1 MILVTGAAGFIGL
14 NYIHLLSTT
23 TGLNDVVIV
32 DKLTYA
38 ANESALRAVPNA
50 KLEIVD
56 IADAAALD
64 KVFDRYKIEYVIN
77 FAAESHVDNSIK
89 DCMPFIQSNIIG
101 TVNLLQL
108 SLKHHVKKFLQISTD
123 EVFGQAEFGSA
134 FTEKSKINPRN
145 PYSASKAS
153 AEHFVWAFHNTY
165 GLPAVIVNCS
175 NNYGP
180 YQYKE
185 KLIPL
190 AISKIRKG
198 EPVPVY
204 GNGSQIR
211 DWIYVED
218 ACRAI
223 DLVFRKGR
231 VGERYC
237 IGGDNEIAN
246 IDLVQKIIDA
256 MGQGT
261 LEFVKD
267 RPGHDYRYYTDC
279 SKLKDELGW
288 EPKWTLD
295 QGIKETVRW
304 YNENRI

>member
-1 MILVTGAAGFIGL
+1 MILITGAAGFIGL
-14 NYIHLLSTT
+14 NYIRQLSNTS
-23 TGLNDVVIV
+23 GLQDVVIA

-38 ANESALRAVPNA
+38 ANEAVLRNTPGVM
-50 KLEIVD
+50 LEVVD
-56 IADAAALD
+56 IADLEAIS

-108 SLKHHVKKFLQISTD
+108 SLKHNVKKFLQISTD
-123 EVFGQAEFGSA
+123 EVFGQADFGSA
-134 FTEKSKINPRN
+134 FDEKSKINPRN

-153 AEHFVWAFHNTY
+153 AEHFVWAFYNTY
-165 GLPAVIVNCS
+165 GLPTVIVNCS

-190 AISKIRKG
+190 AINKIKNG

-223 DLVFRKGR
+223 DLVFKKGR
-231 VGERYC
+231 VGDRYC

-246 IDLVQKIIDA
+246 IDLVQMIIES
-256 MGQGT
+256 MGKGH
-261 LEFVKD
+261 LEFVND

-279 SKLKDELGW
+279 SKIKYELGW
-288 EPKWTLD
+288 EPKWSIE